1 MVGRSHII
9 LLHPITSLAVHDMID
24 AMTHKLTKTPRLL
37 QALALKGHQN
47 INPLLCWTAFIPLAI
62 LYSYLLSPLF
72 VYYVRGVPPKEA
84 LEVFD
89 GTWRQEGEVRSGK
102 SRLLAPL
109 YFIDNE
115 SGSRQVHCGF
125 ITQLSLCGFPFAPR
139 LTTGDK
145 VRVHFNDSFGVLAY
159 EFLSSTNRAGM
170 SYDTGVYMYATPKM
184 LIRHNR
190 GAHILLPLLILVYA
204 FLVLMC
210 WQELKEK
217 FCDSADS
224 DKTAPSN

>member
-1 MVGRSHII
+1 MK
-9 LLHPITSLAVHDMID
+9 
-24 AMTHKLTKTPRLL
+24 HKLTKTRRLL
-37 QALALKGHQN
+37 QAFALKGHPN
-47 INPLLCWTAFIPLAI
+47 IKPLLCWTTFIPLAI

-72 VYYVRGVPPKEA
+72 IYYTRGVPPKEM
-84 LEVFD
+84 LEVVD

-115 SGSRQVHCGF
+115 FDSRQVHCGF
-125 ITQLSLCGFPFAPR
+125 KTQLTLCGFPFAPR

-145 VRVHFNDSFGVLAY
+145 VRVYFDSSFGVLAY
-159 EFLSSTNRAGM
+159 EFLGSPDRVGM
-170 SYDTGVYMYATPKM
+170 SYQTGVYMYATPET

-190 GAHILLPLLILVYA
+190 GAHIVLPLLILAYA

-210 WQELKEK
+210 WQELRET
-217 FCDSADS
+217 FCDSVGS

>member
-1 MVGRSHII
+1 MK
-9 LLHPITSLAVHDMID
+9 
-24 AMTHKLTKTPRLL
+24 HKSTKTRRLL
-37 QALALKGHQN
+37 QALALKGHPN
-47 INPLLCWTAFIPLAI
+47 IKPLLCWTTFIPLTI

-72 VYYVRGVPPKEA
+72 TYYVSGVPPKET

-115 SGSRQVHCGF
+115 FGSRQVHCGF
-125 ITQLSLCGFPFAPR
+125 KTQLSLCGFPFAPH

-145 VRVHFNDSFGVLAY
+145 VRVYFNDSFGVLAY
-159 EFLSSTNRAGM
+159 EFLGNPDRAGM

-190 GAHILLPLLILVYA
+190 GAHIILPLLISAYA
-204 FLVLMC
+204 FLVVMC
-210 WQELKEK
+210 WQELNDRFRDEGG
-217 FCDSADS
+217 S
-224 DKTAPSN
+224 DISAPSD